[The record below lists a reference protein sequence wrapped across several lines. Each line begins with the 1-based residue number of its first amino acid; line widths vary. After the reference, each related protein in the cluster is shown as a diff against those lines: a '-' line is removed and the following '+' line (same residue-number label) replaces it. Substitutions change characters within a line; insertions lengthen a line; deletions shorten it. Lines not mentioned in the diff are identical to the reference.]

1 MVNGRQS
8 SIDVWHGRSTPTCR
22 TIDHHD
28 GNAECARGFYLGI
41 GRHPAGILGHDV
53 RDTVFRKQGKLVL
66 HCERPSGRDV
76 MRARHLKWRLYGVHA
91 ADEIIMMRGSF
102 EGQKL
107 LTSEGQ
113 ESPCS
118 IRPESRDS
126 TLDIANAL
134 PDVIRLPLPGGPFK
148 RNQRNLCQLSG
159 LNGIC
164 GDAGR
169 VGMRR
174 VHQKVKPVLTD
185 KARQTAGT
193 TKATRAHR
201 HRLGDGFAGASGHG
215 QQNAIVRIFS
225 QPASQ
230 NAGIRRAAE
239 NKYGACHG
247 L

>member
-1 MVNGRQS
+1 MVNGRKS
-8 SIDVWHGRSTPTCR
+8 SVDIGHRRAALTCR
-22 TIDHHD
+22 PGDHHD
-28 GNAECARGFYLGI
+28 GDAKRARGFDLGI
-41 GRHPAGILGHDV
+41 GRHSAGILGHDV
-53 RDTVFRKQGKLVL
+53 RDTVFRQKRKLVR
-66 HCERPSGRDV
+66 HGKRSSGRDV
-76 MRARHLKWRLYGVHA
+76 SRMWHFERWLHRIDA
-91 ADEIIMMRGSF
+91 ADEIIMVRGSF

-107 LTSEGQ
+107 LTSESQ
-113 ESPCS
+113 ESSCAVT
-118 IRPESRDS
+118 PESRDS
-126 TLDIANAL
+126 TLDIDNAL
-134 PDVIRLPLPGGPFK
+134 PDVIRVPLPGGPFK

-169 VGMRR
+169 IGMRR

-185 KARQTAGT
+185 KARQTART